1 MEVLRD
7 NINQLIT
14 KTLKMEQNQ
23 VVQDPR
29 LIKKEQEEEEIDWTH
44 PCMQSQPFPEEEE
57 ETMENI
63 EEEEEKNQDTSPPND
78 SITKRHRTKYT
89 ATRIKYSPTR
99 IKSRNLLS
107 NISYTGINKGDFYN
121 QNFILDVFILLV
133 KNVNPFSLQ

>member
-63 EEEEEKNQDTSPPND
+63 EEEEEK
-78 SITKRHRTKYT
+78 TK
-89 ATRIKYSPTR
+89 IP
-99 IKSRNLLS
+99 LLL
-107 NISYTGINKGDFYN
+107 T
-121 QNFILDVFILLV
+121 ILLL
-133 KNVNPFSLQ
+133 KDIEPNILPLG